1 MKQSDI
7 FTIII
12 IASIGMVAAFFASNA
27 LLGNPDEL
35 SLKHKTI
42 SPIITE
48 VVAPDPE
55 TFNQDAI
62 NPTVEVYVGQCE
74 DVDQNG
80 ILDRAELVACG
91 KATPEQ
97 AAEEEKA
104 NEEKKKADDEA
115 KKAAEEKA
123 GEESKNS
130 SSESTNSTGAS
141 DSSNVNGQSTSNGQN
156 EGTSNNTNS

>member
-35 SLKHKTI
+35 SMKHKTI
-42 SPIITE
+42 TPISTE
-48 VVAPDPE
+48 IVEPDPE
-55 TFNQDAI
+55 TFNLDAI

-91 KATPEQ
+91 KATPKETVEDQ
-97 AAEEEKA
+97 KKAEEQ
-104 NEEKKKADDEA
+104 KKAED
-115 KKAAEEKA
+115 
-123 GEESKNS
+123 
-130 SSESTNSTGAS
+130 
-141 DSSNVNGQSTSNGQN
+141 Q
-156 EGTSNNTNS
+156 NNTNNQTNTDTQTQTNTNNQSNNSSNTTNQTE

>member
-12 IASIGMVAAFFASNA
+12 IASIGMVGAFFASNA
-27 LLGNPDEL
+27 ILGNPDEL
-35 SLKHKTI
+35 MLKHKNI
-42 SPIITE
+42 SPISTE
-48 VVAPDPE
+48 VVEPDPE

-91 KATPEQ
+91 KATPQ
-97 AAEEEKA
+97 LSEEEKKA
-104 NEEKKKADDEA
+104 EEEKKKAEGQ
-115 KKAAEEKA
+115 A
-123 GEESKNS
+123 GENNS
-130 SSESTNSTGAS
+130 SENNNNATQNGQAGQNNSVNNGSES
-141 DSSNVNGQSTSNGQN
+141 
-156 EGTSNNTNS
+156 SNNQNGGRATE

>member
-12 IASIGMVAAFFASNA
+12 IASIGMVGAFFASNA
-27 LLGNPDEL
+27 ILGNPDEL
-35 SLKHKTI
+35 MLKHKNI
-42 SPIITE
+42 SPISTE
-48 VVAPDPE
+48 VVEPDPE

-91 KATPEQ
+91 KATPQ
-97 AAEEEKA
+97 LSEEEKKA
-104 NEEKKKADDEA
+104 EEEKKKAE
-115 KKAAEEKA
+115 EEKKKTEGQA
-123 GEESKNS
+123 GENNS
-130 SSESTNSTGAS
+130 SENNNNATQNGQAGQNNSANNGSESSNSQ
-141 DSSNVNGQSTSNGQN
+141 NGGRAT
-156 EGTSNNTNS
+156 E

>member
-12 IASIGMVAAFFASNA
+12 IASIGMVGAFFASNA
-27 LLGNPDEL
+27 ILGNPDEL
-35 SLKHKTI
+35 MLKHKNI
-42 SPIITE
+42 SPISTE
-48 VVAPDPE
+48 VVEPDPE

-91 KATPEQ
+91 KATPQLSEEEKK
-97 AAEEEKA
+97 AEEEK
-104 NEEKKKADDEA
+104 KKTEGQ
-115 KKAAEEKA
+115 A
-123 GEESKNS
+123 GEKNS
-130 SSESTNSTGAS
+130 SENNNATQNGQAGQNNSANNGSESSNSQ
-141 DSSNVNGQSTSNGQN
+141 NGGRAT
-156 EGTSNNTNS
+156 E

>member
-12 IASIGMVAAFFASNA
+12 IASIGMVGAFFASNA

-35 SLKHKTI
+35 ILKHKTI
-42 SPIITE
+42 SQITTE

-104 NEEKKKADDEA
+104 NEEKKKAEDEA
-115 KKAAEEKA
+115 KKAAEEKS
-123 GEESKNS
+123 GEESGS
-130 SSESTNSTGAS
+130 SDDASSTNSTNAANG
-141 DSSNVNGQSTSNGQN
+141 SSANSQHNSNSQV
-156 EGTSNNTNS
+156 EGNTNINN

>member
-12 IASIGMVAAFFASNA
+12 IASIGMVGAFFASNA
-27 LLGNPDEL
+27 LLGDPNEL
-35 SLKHKTI
+35 MLKHKTI
-42 SPIITE
+42 SQITPDL
-48 VVAPDPE
+48 VAPDPE

-104 NEEKKKADDEA
+104 AEEKKKAEEQKKEEEQSAEDA
-115 KKAAEEKA
+115 KNKSDTQPVEQN
-123 GEESKNS
+123 GTDSQ
-130 SSESTNSTGAS
+130 S
-141 DSSNVNGQSTSNGQN
+141 DSNTQGESGSA
-156 EGTSNNTNS
+156 NTNN

>member
-42 SPIITE
+42 SPITTE

-97 AAEEEKA
+97 AAEEKA
-104 NEEKKKADDEA
+104 NEEKKKAEDEA

-130 SSESTNSTGAS
+130 SSESTGSTGAS
-141 DSSNVNGQSTSNGQN
+141 DSSNANGQSTSNGQN
-156 EGTSNNTNS
+156 EGTSNNTNN